1 MTKKERK
8 KKKEQKKT
16 SKTNQTEPNQTKSN
30 KHTNK
35 NTTKTNKQTNKQTKQ
50 TNKKQTNKTKKHK
63 TKQKWRGL
71 GGGGSGNKATCLNH
85 VFIYFLAA
93 ETSDPQ
99 GNRKCSGFEG
109 QDVMKISLFLFFF
122 LFLLI
127 CIPEATFYRRQA
139 DDAWARCAETCWVLA
154 AVKTST
160 IRPNTRPPLYPL
172 PRQPSQGSVVI
183 FVRWMPRFKGLT
195 TK

>member
-8 KKKEQKKT
+8 KKKEKKKT

-35 NTTKTNKQTNKQTKQ
+35 NATKTNKQTNKQKQ
-50 TNKKQTNKTKKHK
+50 TKKQQ
-63 TKQKWRGL
+63 QKWRGL

-109 QDVMKISLFLFFF
+109 QDVMKISLFFF